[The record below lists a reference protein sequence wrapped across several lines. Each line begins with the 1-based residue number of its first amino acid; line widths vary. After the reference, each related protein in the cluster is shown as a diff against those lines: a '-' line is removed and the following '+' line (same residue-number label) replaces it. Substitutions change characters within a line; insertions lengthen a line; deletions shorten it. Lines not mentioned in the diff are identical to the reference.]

1 RVRRAARPGGP
12 PGNPPAGRPRPPA
25 GPAPRCGTLQRMC
38 RSIKVLRRPDEP
50 ATTGEIEAAARQFV
64 RKVSGYR
71 TPSQRNIEAFDAAIE
86 EVAAASRRLLEGIG
100 ATVEVGP

>member
-1 RVRRAARPGGP
+1 
-12 PGNPPAGRPRPPA
+12 
-25 GPAPRCGTLQRMC
+25 MC

-71 TPSQRNIEAFDAAIE
+71 TPSARNSEAFDAAIA
-86 EVAAASRRLLEGIG
+86 EVAAVSRRLLEDIG
-100 ATVEVGP
+100 ATVEEGPDRWKPGSGRTRHQHPHPHPDAATA